1 MVLPVVLFEIFL
13 GLLKFADDKGFGGN
27 RIGTISLGQG
37 QGPIA
42 QKMIDDA
49 TLKVWRHNVTVA
61 RSKNIL

>member
-1 MVLPVVLFEIFL
+1 MFI

-49 TLKVWRHNVTVA
+49 TLKVVLVNFLFFYVLVF
-61 RSKNIL
+61 